1 MRAWVGCEGRIA
13 AAGSAA
19 GSAAEEEAEAGLVAA
34 EAAEAAE
41 ADLTAVIATSTTMEG
56 SESTKCPLFRLA
68 CLWEETGAKV
78 TSWSP
83 QVLPAPPAA
92 SDSPS

>member
-1 MRAWVGCEGRIA
+1 MGRTGRIA

-34 EAAEAAE
+34 EEAE
-41 ADLTAVIATSTTMEG
+41 ADSTAVIATSTTMEG

-68 CLWEETGAKV
+68 CLWEETGTKV
-78 TSWSP
+78 TSLSP

>member
-1 MRAWVGCEGRIA
+1 MGRTGRIA
-13 AAGSAA
+13 AAGL
-19 GSAAEEEAEAGLVAA
+19 AAEEEAEGGLVAA
-34 EAAEAAE
+34 EAAEA
-41 ADLTAVIATSTTMEG
+41 DSTAVIATSTTMEG

-78 TSWSP
+78 TSLSP
-83 QVLPAPPAA
+83 RVSPAPPAA